1 MNRFGKLTAGLLT
14 LSLTASLAGCSADT
28 SWAYRSA
35 NAEITSGMYIGLSI
49 AAVQSAS
56 MVEGVDTSLSL
67 FDQEIEGYDGLTWV
81 TNETEKLARQYLAT
95 EEKFLEM
102 GLSFTEEE
110 QAAIDNYAE
119 NYWAYVSSYYEDEG
133 CGQTSFTKLVTN
145 TEKQNKIFDAI
156 YGEGGEQEVS
166 EEELRKAYE
175 ENYVKASY
183 FVVPLTDDEGEK
195 LEDSK
200 LDARKK
206 QAELL
211 LERIQNGENFE
222 TVKADYEA
230 SEEETEEETSSETAE
245 SSEATESSET
255 TESSEAAESSE
266 TTESSE
272 ITESSE
278 ATESSEVAESS
289 EATESSETAETSET
303 EATDTSEYMYKEG
316 SYPSLLLDALFEALD
331 GDVGMTEDTNYIYIW
346 QKQSLD
352 DTGFEGLRS
361 TILSQLKGEDFTALI
376 EEWATALDMTANEP
390 SLKKHSPKN
399 LDA

>member
-133 CGQTSFTKLVTN
+133 CGQT
-145 TEKQNKIFDAI
+145 
-156 YGEGGEQEVS
+156 
-166 EEELRKAYE
+166 
-175 ENYVKASY
+175 
-183 FVVPLTDDEGEK
+183 PL
-195 LEDSK
+195 
-200 LDARKK
+200 
-206 QAELL
+206 
-211 LERIQNGENFE
+211 
-222 TVKADYEA
+222 
-230 SEEETEEETSSETAE
+230 
-245 SSEATESSET
+245 
-255 TESSEAAESSE
+255 
-266 TTESSE
+266 
-272 ITESSE
+272 
-278 ATESSEVAESS
+278 
-289 EATESSETAETSET
+289 
-303 EATDTSEYMYKEG
+303 
-316 SYPSLLLDALFEALD
+316 PS
-331 GDVGMTEDTNYIYIW
+331 W
-346 QKQSLD
+346 
-352 DTGFEGLRS
+352 
-361 TILSQLKGEDFTALI
+361 
-376 EEWATALDMTANEP
+376 
-390 SLKKHSPKN
+390 
-399 LDA
+399 